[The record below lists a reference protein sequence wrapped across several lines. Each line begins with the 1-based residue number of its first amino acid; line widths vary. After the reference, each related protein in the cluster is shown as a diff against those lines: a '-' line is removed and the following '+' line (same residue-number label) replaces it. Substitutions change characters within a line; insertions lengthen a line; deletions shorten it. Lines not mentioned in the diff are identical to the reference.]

1 MGRSSPGASRVRA
14 ALCAMVLVVGGV
26 FVPSLAGSAAAAP
39 ATAAGDGRD
48 GRQHDVIA
56 NLFEWNWSSVAAECV
71 HVLGPAGYGGVQ
83 VAPPQDSL
91 MRSEAVNPPVLH
103 PWWEVYQ

>member
-1 MGRSSPGASRVRA
+1 MGTSNRRTSRVRA
-14 ALCAMVLVVGGV
+14 ALCGMILVVGGV
-26 FVPSLAGSAAAAP
+26 SVPSLAGSAAAAP
-39 ATAAGDGRD
+39 ALAADRGRD

-56 NLFEWNWSSVAAECV
+56 NLFEWNWPSVAAECV

-91 MRSEAVNPPVLH
+91 MRTDAVNPPVLH
-103 PWWEVYQ
+103 PWW